1 MQISRPRSTYKR
13 ANTSETASDSTL
25 GTELLFV
32 DTTVSNFKSGFSA
45 TIEPEA
51 LLLDSSKNPVRS
63 EAEHEG
69 RWELSI
75 LRGWPRLHGWR
86 AGALIAA
93 VFALISLL
101 INVVALIW
109 LSTRKKRNGI
119 VELYNGSCGKAESM
133 DLWVH
138 IAINALSTL
147 LLGGSNYCMQCL
159 SSPTRKDVDTAHA
172 KGNWLDIGVPS
183 IRNLLSIPTYKLV
196 LWLVLGFSS
205 VPLHLMYNSAF
216 YKSLTTN
223 DYNVYIVSQDF
234 VDGSAFN
241 MTENASPHLPY
252 ARQHDFKIDIAG
264 IQNGTKTPGLYEQ
277 LQKADCI
284 RAYATDFVTNRRN
297 LLMVTKHDPSVTT
310 LFDIIPYTFSVFDDL
325 YTWICM
331 SDDAMFAE
339 IEAAF
344 PNQPIGAVCA
354 KRISKMV
361 ALADQWRPYGHDVQ
375 YCLSERVPESCSY
388 SANIPI
394 VAAVIVANL
403 VKVLVMTFVA
413 FWLRDDPF
421 ITIGDAVESFLNRP
435 DRTTEGLCLLTKD
448 DVRRLS
454 RMHKGWNDESISREA
469 KVARLRPVRWAKSA
483 SRTRWALT
491 IVGILVPL
499 FVGVG
504 VPLGFAIVNVRKSGF
519 TIQDVGFGKVSAVG
533 VIKGWYIGW
542 SGNPAH
548 DVSLMVLIANLPQTI
563 FSFLYLNLNGLL
575 TSMWLASEW
584 SGFATERKP
593 LRVSKPKGAQR
604 STHFLQLPYKIA
616 LPMMIVAGFLHWM
629 ISQALFLVVVRQ
641 YNATGTLYSPI
652 AVVSC
657 GFSPIAMI
665 VVMVAGAAIIIAT
678 IVLGCA
684 RHYNPMMPLAGSC
697 SAAISAACHQPD
709 WDDNAA
715 VKAVQWGVVPDTI
728 VGPHAVGHCSFT
740 SGIVS
745 PIQDGQK
752 YAGLTMKRRNGRRSK
767 GPSVFAEGL
776 RAFRFKTKQSA

>member
-25 GTELLFV
+25 GTELLSV
-32 DTTVSNFKSGFSA
+32 DSTVSSFKSGFSA

-51 LLLDSSKNPVRS
+51 PLLDSSKNPVRS
-63 EAEHEG
+63 EAGYEG

-86 AGALIAA
+86 AGALTAA
-93 VFALISLL
+93 VFAAISLL

-119 VELYNGSCGKAESM
+119 VELYNGSCGKTESM

-172 KGNWLDIGVPS
+172 KGKWLDIGVPS

-252 ARQHDFKIDIAG
+252 ARQYDFKVDIAG
-264 IQNGTKTPGLYEQ
+264 IQNGTKTPGLYEH

-297 LLMVTKHDPSVTT
+297 LLMVTKHDPLSPLSSTLYLTPFQYLTTYTHGKAASLLEVTMPANAS
-310 LFDIIPYTFSVFDDL
+310 IR
-325 YTWICM
+325 ICM

-354 KRISKMV
+354 KHISKMV
-361 ALADQWRPYGHDVQ
+361 ALVDKWRPYGYDVQ

-394 VAAVIVANL
+394 VATVIVANL

-421 ITIGDAVESFLNRP
+421 ITIGDAVESFLNPP

-454 RMHKGWNDESISREA
+454 RVHKGWNDESISREP

-563 FSFLYLNLNGLL
+563 FSFLYLNFNGLF

-593 LRVSKPKGAQR
+593 LRVSKPKGTRR
-604 STHFLQLPYKIA
+604 SAHFLQLPYKIA
-616 LPMMIVAGFLHWM
+616 LPMMILAGFLHWI

-657 GFSPIAMI
+657 GFSPTAMI

-678 IVLGCA
+678 IVLGFT

-715 VKAVQWGVVPDTI
+715 MKAVQWGVVPVTI
-728 VGPHAVGHCSFT
+728 LGPHAVGHCSFT
-740 SGIVS
+740 SGTVS

-752 YAGLTMKRRNGRRSK
+752 YAGLTMKRRMGNIR
-767 GPSVFAEGL
+767 L
-776 RAFRFKTKQSA
+776 